1 MCYTAE
7 DSLRA
12 YAIGML
18 SSFFLFINSKDPSLK
33 VVALFL
39 AFVAQMQILD
49 YALWKTPS
57 CEEKNEFLTKVAI
70 TVNHLQPIVLSV
82 LQMVY
87 GIAQSDLSLATL
99 GLYCIALIPYS
110 IHAYTQVRCT
120 LQEGPILHWKWN
132 YLSYSI
138 PFYSIFLLHFITAS
152 FNFPSVMV
160 QILAATTSILSFFVA
175 LKMPLLS
182 HSIGRAWCYLASIAP
197 LVFYIA
203 S

>member
-12 YAIGML
+12 YAIGVL
-18 SSFFLFINSKDPSLK
+18 SSLFLFLNSTDPSLK
-33 VVALFL
+33 VIALFL

-49 YALWKTPS
+49 YGLWQTPT
-57 CEEKNEFLTKVAI
+57 CDEPNEFLTKIAI
-70 TVNHLQPIVLSV
+70 TINHLQPIVLTL
-82 LQMVY
+82 LQIFY
-87 GIAQSDLSLATL
+87 RIPQSDLSMATL
-99 GLYCIALIPYS
+99 ALYFLALIPYS

-132 YLSYSI
+132 YLQYSI

-152 FNFPSVMV
+152 MNFPSSTVK
-160 QILAATTSILSFFVA
+160 ILAVITSLLSFFVA
-175 LKMPLLS
+175 LKMPFLS
-182 HSIGRAWCYLASIAP
+182 HSMGRAWCYLASVAP
-197 LVFYIA
+197 LIFYVA